1 MSLGAFVDG
10 SAFFV
15 KVRRGS
21 SATSTEIFRQLQA
34 PQARDQ
40 HTLTIPVLVIDSATT
55 SSQTYTVTL
64 SGSEAVEDGTVLNT
78 EGVVI
83 GMR

>member
-1 MSLGAFVDG
+1 MSTSANVFDNAFI
-10 SAFFV
+10 V

-21 SATSTEIFRQLQA
+21 SSGTVILTQTQS
-34 PQARDQ
+34 PQARDA
-40 HTLTIPVLVIDSATT
+40 HTITIPVLVLDSATT
-55 SSQTYTVTL
+55 SSQTYTITM
-64 SGSEAVEDGTVLNT
+64 SGNEAVEDGTVLNT